1 MMLRNTTGCALFG
14 WVWVAGCVGV
24 DTGSTAVDPGPP
36 EVATTDSGVVP
47 SRPPNDVEQQ
57 VLALIEKGKREP
69 VPDAVLL
76 PLYEQLEPVTVE
88 FMKSVWHGSLFNG
101 TPQGGAGWWG
111 KDMRDP
117 SDVKPMLYQRDDGS
131 VYVNEIYGRA
141 ALSTASYGGLSPTV
155 LLKYKAAPIQDYFRR
170 VTADV
175 VLGLTPASES
185 ETPDG
190 SDFFFQLTRDNT
202 TVVEASASAGLDA
215 GTGTDAG
222 SDAGPAAEPQPPPDA
237 SVAADGGFVAPWVT
251 RADLGK
257 GDGKDVVTIGDS
269 WMSGALGGSG
279 IQAALDRAGTD
290 YRHYAVTATTLL
302 SGQIPGQYDRAKR
315 ANPNISTV
323 IMTGGGNDV
332 MFTAGSCSTPA
343 ACAEFSVKIS
353 DALDKLWT
361 KMADDGVKDVV
372 YVQYSDNAGSTPAEN
387 RGGDPKPVAV
397 CTSGRIS
404 CHTVPT
410 TDIISRADLA
420 DGIHP
425 GTAGNNRIAKRV
437 LALMEERKIRR

>member
-1 MMLRNTTGCALFG
+1 MTLRNARRCAAFGLFWAVGCSGDDSGA
-14 WVWVAGCVGV
+14 VAADRGP
-24 DTGSTAVDPGPP
+24 AV
-36 EVATTDSGVVP
+36 VATPDGGSAASRQP
-47 SRPPNDVEQQ
+47 SDVEQQ

-76 PLYEQLEPVTVE
+76 PLYEQLEPVSVE

-101 TPQGGAGWWG
+101 TPQGGPGWWG

-117 SDVKPMLYQRDDGS
+117 ADVKPLLYQREDGT
-131 VYVNEIYGRA
+131 VYVNEMYGRA
-141 ALSTASYGGLSPTV
+141 ALSVASYGNLSPTV
-155 LLKYKAAPIQDYFRR
+155 LLKYKTAPTQDYFRR
-170 VTADV
+170 VTDDV

-190 SDFFFQLTRDNT
+190 SDFFFQLTRDDT
-202 TVVEASASAGLDA
+202 TVIEAAGSAAIDAGGAVDTELDA
-215 GTGTDAG
+215 GLRPDPATDASLEG
-222 SDAGPAAEPQPPPDA
+222 DAGFVPP
-237 SVAADGGFVAPWVT
+237 WT
-251 RADLGK
+251 MRADLGV

-269 WMSGALGGSG
+269 WMAGPLGGSG

-315 ANPNISTV
+315 ANPKISTV

-332 MFTAGSCSTPA
+332 MFTAGSCSTPE
-343 ACAEFSVKIS
+343 ACAEFSVKIT
-353 DALDKLWT
+353 DALDALWT
-361 KMADDGVKDVV
+361 KMADDGVQDVI

-387 RGGDPKPVAV
+387 RGGAAKPVPI
-397 CTSGRIS
+397 CYTGRIS

-410 TDIISRADLA
+410 TDLIARSDLA

-437 LALMEERKIRR
+437 LGLMAERKVRR